1 MYKNLIG
8 KSNNEGTLTQKK
20 LTLMS
25 RRNFLKKTGQ
35 LAGAVTAYAILNA
48 CPGNESVTPDA
59 PSKGFIKIL
68 DYDGAPLE
76 NAVIQTD
83 KGNYNSGD
91 LVEATNNT
99 YATIIASGF
108 VTRKTSVGNKDCIMV
123 PSSEEAF
130 YADRLIASGNGI
142 GGTHRFNDQVKV
154 YIKGD
159 SNSSDYQRAQ
169 SRFSVIA
176 ADTVPHSFVNS
187 ESEANYVIRL
197 NANDTTHGETIS
209 AGVITRADINLEQG
223 VGNAWIDEEIAQ
235 GLCHVGNSV
244 AKPTTGFS
252 CIGGSLDG
260 WNESVDR
267 PILRAFYNRNNS
279 KFSNNGTET
288 ERL

>member
-35 LAGAVTAYAILNA
+35 MAGAVTAYAILNA
-48 CPGNESVTPDA
+48 CPGNDTVTPDA

-130 YADRLIASGNGI
+130 YADFQIAKD
-142 GGTHRFNDQVKV
+142 GTHRFNDQVKV

-187 ESEANYVIRL
+187 ESEANYVIHL
-197 NANDTTHGETIS
+197 NADSTVHGETIS

-223 VGNAWIDEEIAQ
+223 VSYEAIDEEIAQ
-235 GLCHVGNSV
+235 GLCHVENSV
-244 AKPTTGFS
+244 AKPTTGSS
-252 CIGGSLDG
+252 CIGGSLGG

-279 KFSNNGTET
+279 KFDGNGTET